1 MDYSN
6 TVHNIFNTS
15 LVDETTKVSPDF
27 DRFLGNCKRGVS
39 YHGASKATPVVLGPV
54 SWVRFA
60 KIASSSNATKESLIA
75 DLIPVYTQLLEQV
88 KALGVKEIQIHEPAL
103 VFDEP
108 VLVPLFKAVYPAIL
122 PGGVSINM
130 VSFMG
135 DVGETNFQFLQSASN
150 GIDIVS
156 LDFTRGKTLELIEK
170 FGFDAKKIL
179 GAGLIDARN
188 VWKVIPEVTL
198 PIVKKLNA
206 LNIKYRVQPSGS
218 LQYAPWD
225 FEQET
230 TLKPHVA
237 ASVLS
242 FAKQKLG
249 ELELLAAAAN
259 GKDDLSAHATAW
271 STYHAG
277 RKQISKFGETVSERV
292 ANLKSED
299 FLRSED
305 YATRRPKQLIGTP
318 LLPTTTIGSFPQT
331 REIRSL
337 RAKWKKGSLST
348 PDYEA
353 AMDQQISFMIGIQ
366 EALGLDILVH
376 GEPERT
382 DMVEFFAQQMEGM
395 LFTQQGWVQ
404 SFGSRCV
411 RPPIFWT
418 DIHRPN
424 AMTTREFEVAQA
436 LTTKPVKGMVRLL

>member
-1 MDYSN
+1 
-6 TVHNIFNTS
+6 
-15 LVDETTKVSPDF
+15 
-27 DRFLGNCKRGVS
+27 
-39 YHGASKATPVVLGPV
+39 
-54 SWVRFA
+54 
-60 KIASSSNATKESLIA
+60 
-75 DLIPVYTQLLEQV
+75 
-88 KALGVKEIQIHEPAL
+88 
-103 VFDEP
+103 
-108 VLVPLFKAVYPAIL
+108 
-122 PGGVSINM
+122 
-130 VSFMG
+130 
-135 DVGETNFQFLQSASN
+135 
-150 GIDIVS
+150 
-156 LDFTRGKTLELIEK
+156 
-170 FGFDAKKIL
+170 
-179 GAGLIDARN
+179 
-188 VWKVIPEVTL
+188 
-198 PIVKKLNA
+198 
-206 LNIKYRVQPSGS
+206 
-218 LQYAPWD
+218 
-225 FEQET
+225 
-230 TLKPHVA
+230 
-237 ASVLS
+237 LS